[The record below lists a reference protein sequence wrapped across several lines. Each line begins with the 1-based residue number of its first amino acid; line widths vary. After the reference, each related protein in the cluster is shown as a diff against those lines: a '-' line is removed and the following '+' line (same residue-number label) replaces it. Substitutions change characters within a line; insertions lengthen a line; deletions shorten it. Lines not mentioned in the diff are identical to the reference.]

1 MVDNDARYIKFILKH
16 LSHFKFILQ
25 RSKHMAI
32 KQSQTYAPLLSR
44 KFQNGVEY
52 LRWQTMTHLPNK
64 LCDIHLHIHRYHYL
78 HDQASCFKCWCV

>member
-52 LRWQTMTHLPNK
+52 LR
-64 LCDIHLHIHRYHYL
+64 
-78 HDQASCFKCWCV
+78 